1 MKDNIYDLN
10 SERIERVSRNYSEVG
25 RFHDR
30 CRQFLRVAVNLGY
43 TDKLIDKLRDK
54 DTKDVIVSGD
64 TPYSEETHE
73 RELMIE
79 LSNVIQRRCRSIID
93 SAKECEEKGKDKSIY
108 SLSSDLDL
116 LSSNLSSLAGQKSR
130 LSDYIQD
137 WSRLNTKTYMHK
149 RILEGVR
156 FYLNELQKNIA
167 LNKEDREVLKQH
179 GIDYRYRLSGS
190 NNCRNRKIN
199 LHYHIN
205 DVNMKVFMC
214 NDDGIIDEESSFI
227 VPYGKMAD
235 GTAYP
240 VHIRITYTM
249 DDIIK
254 VVTNYYQD
262 RIENGNDSD
271 FTITNISQVG
281 HYGTPFKTVA
291 VCNALSNKG
300 MNIRFP
306 FIDRWGPSGSQ
317 PCFGEMDGM
326 LYGALRRMNFVDYG
340 TLLRSWVSNFRVGYT
355 NPYVQ
360 PNRLYAGV
368 PKKYGQLAEN
378 LGQNTAD
385 CRRTFINSTKDCIN
399 VECVLMKGGYKDGP
413 RCDQYTM
420 LVQNEKKAEKDNEAK
435 QLEEERTRQLAQE
448 MAIEMHGNNDTGEWH
463 EDEEFARGPLGETDF

>member
-30 CRQFLRVAVNLGY
+30 CKVFLRSAINLGY
-43 TDKLIDKLRDK
+43 TDKLIDKLLDK
-54 DTKDVIVSGD
+54 DTKVVIVPGD
-64 TPYSEETHE
+64 APYSEETHE

-93 SAKECEEKGKDKSIY
+93 GAKECEEKSKDKSIY
-108 SLSSDLDL
+108 GVSSDLDL

-130 LSDYIQD
+130 LSDYIHD

-199 LHYHIN
+199 IHYHIN

-214 NDDGIIDEESSFI
+214 DDDGVIDEEGSFT

-240 VHIRITYTM
+240 VHIRLTYSM

-254 VVTNYYQD
+254 VVSNYYQD
-262 RIENGNDSD
+262 IIENGNDSD
-271 FTITNISQVG
+271 FTITNISQLG
-281 HYGTPFKTVA
+281 HYGTPFRTVA
-291 VCNALSNKG
+291 VCNALSNRG
-300 MNIRFP
+300 LGLRFP
-306 FIDRWGPSGSQ
+306 YID
-317 PCFGEMDGM
+317 
-326 LYGALRRMNFVDYG
+326 
-340 TLLRSWVSNFRVGYT
+340 
-355 NPYVQ
+355 
-360 PNRLYAGV
+360 
-368 PKKYGQLAEN
+368 
-378 LGQNTAD
+378 
-385 CRRTFINSTKDCIN
+385 
-399 VECVLMKGGYKDGP
+399 
-413 RCDQYTM
+413 
-420 LVQNEKKAEKDNEAK
+420 
-435 QLEEERTRQLAQE
+435 
-448 MAIEMHGNNDTGEWH
+448 
-463 EDEEFARGPLGETDF
+463 